1 MECHIFYPLPHPTP
15 ALQIHEFAVVDCKL
29 SDLVLD
35 SFCSYLLSVLQVQY
49 NVNTSLSQT
58 NLILTFYLDKIFK
71 GYFPFTVTTKYW
83 LHSLCCTVHPWACLT
98 TSSLYLPLSH
108 LDVVSPSSSLV
119 TTSEFWSHEQFG
131 LVNLLLFCYISSFI
145 VLFRSHIQVVSY
157 SICLF
162 PSDLSHLAQ
171 CPPSPSMLLQVAEFH
186 SFLLL
191 SGIPLYICT
200 TSSLSICR

>member
-1 MECHIFYPLPHPTP
+1 MIILILNQCGSYLNLYHLLILICEQVPILVFGELVVMECHIFYPLPHPTP

-83 LHSLCCTVHPWACLT
+83 LHSLCCTVHP
-98 TSSLYLPLSH
+98 
-108 LDVVSPSSSLV
+108 
-119 TTSEFWSHEQFG
+119 
-131 LVNLLLFCYISSFI
+131 
-145 VLFRSHIQVVSY
+145 
-157 SICLF
+157 
-162 PSDLSHLAQ
+162 
-171 CPPSPSMLLQVAEFH
+171 
-186 SFLLL
+186 
-191 SGIPLYICT
+191 
-200 TSSLSICR
+200 